1 VIVHVLRV
9 PRWLA
14 TALALLVLIAQGLAI
29 AGTIFG
35 SSFTAEV
42 PRQLAD
48 QGVPQPLIDGFAN
61 NGGNLQGELTG
72 VGVDLGQQILNAVP
86 AQARAV
92 VEPFIGQ
99 IVAGIHEAFSLAIAN
114 AMWLAFVGAIA
125 AAIVVTLMVP
135 ELVLRR
141 TTGDADATQP
151 EGRPTT
157 IPAME

>member
-1 VIVHVLRV
+1 MLGS
-9 PRWLA
+9 A
-14 TALALLVLIAQGLAI
+14 TSALTFFRQVGGSIGLAI

-35 SSFTAEV
+35 ASFTAEV
-42 PRQLAD
+42 PRQLAG

-86 AQARAV
+86 AQARAM

-114 AMWLAFVGAIA
+114 AMWLAFAGAVG
-125 AAIVVTLMVP
+125 AAIVVTVLVP
-135 ELVLRR
+135 ELTLRR
-141 TTGDADATQP
+141 TVGEEEAERGEA
-151 EGRPTT
+151 RPSA